1 MRKTAILLGSKPASI
16 AALLLLRKH
25 GWDVRE
31 VVATPDQAD
40 WIPRPTLHEVATSLG
55 IRTVKKQGDLIT
67 KEVDLVISYMCR
79 ARVKPETLSK
89 GKFPL
94 NFHAGPL
101 PEFGGW
107 AFYNIAIL
115 ENSNE
120 YGCTCHVMDESF
132 DTGPLVKVRRFAIN
146 PHKETAYSLERK
158 AQLEMLLLF
167 EEVLSIYETTGSLP
181 SEHQD
186 PKNMRYMNAQE
197 FEKLKEISLN
207 ATAEEVDRIARAFWY
222 PPYEVAHIKTP
233 SGLKVE
239 VIPEMVKRELATG
252 LHVDDLKVF
261 LKICGLKS
269 TETFH
274 AQKLF

>member
-1 MRKTAILLGSKPASI
+1 MKKTAILLGSKPASV

-25 GWDVRE
+25 GWDIKE
-31 VVATPDQAD
+31 VVAAPEQAD
-40 WIPRPTLHEVATSLG
+40 WIPRPTLFEVATSLG
-55 IRTVKKQGDLIT
+55 IRTVEKQADLIT
-67 KEVDLVISYMCR
+67 EKVDLVISYMCR
-79 ARVKPETLSK
+79 ARVKAQTLSK
-89 GKFPL
+89 GKYPL

-107 AFYNIAIL
+107 AFYNVAIL
-115 ENSNE
+115 ENSHE

-146 PHKETAYSLERK
+146 PSKETAYSLERK
-158 AQLEMLLLF
+158 AQLEMILLF

-181 SEHQD
+181 SEDQD
-186 PKNMRYMNAQE
+186 PSKMRYMNAQE
-197 FEKLKEISLN
+197 FGKLKEIPPN

-239 VIPEMVKRELATG
+239 VVPEIVKRELACG
-252 LHVDDLKVF
+252 LHADDLSIF
-261 LKICGLKS
+261 LKICGLPDIKS
-269 TETFH
+269 L
-274 AQKLF
+274 QDG